1 MRRITVYCLTALF
14 TFIVG
19 TAVARAW
26 NSLCKVR
33 FGSLDVRSEADLRI
47 SMPKSPA
54 EVERELLEIQ
64 RQYDVAQTNHDAA
77 FFERIETDNFVL
89 TYPDGSTITRAE
101 DIALMKTWDPNTRFV
116 SDDLQVQVYD
126 NAAIV
131 TGRMI
136 EISPNGSRNS
146 WRWLD
151 LFVMRNGHWQIQSS
165 VQIGW

>member
-1 MRRITVYCLTALF
+1 MRRIKAYCITALL

-19 TAVARAW
+19 TAVTSAW

-33 FGSLDVRSEADLRI
+33 FGYLTVRSEADLRI
-47 SMPKSPA
+47 SMPKPPA

-64 RQYDVAQTNHDAA
+64 RQYDIAQTNRDAA
-77 FFERIETDNFVL
+77 FFERIETDDFVL
-89 TYPDGSTITRAE
+89 TYPDGSSITRAE
-101 DIALMKTWDPNTRFV
+101 DIALMKTWDPNTKFV

-126 NAAIV
+126 NAAIM
-131 TGRMI
+131 TGRMT
-136 EISPNGSRNS
+136 EISPTGSRDS

-151 LFVMRNGHWQIQSS
+151 LFVKRNGHWQIQST